1 MKVRIITNRLPQPDR
16 RAGAVIDVSPEK
28 AASMIAQ
35 GFAEAVE
42 AQPEADKPKRGRP
55 RKEAAL

>member
-1 MKVRIITNRLPQPDR
+1 
-16 RAGAVIDVSPEK
+16 
-28 AASMIAQ
+28 MIAQ